1 MSRSRSNA
9 ARSAFAII
17 FAAASMAACSD
28 SATAPRAATTAP
40 AVSASLTDG
49 VFNTASGSLAYTDR
63 VNLTIPSQFAIQDR
77 CAGGR
82 FGEIIVFQGDQHL
95 VFSQTSTA
103 NGHLSTML
111 HWNAEGITGIGQY
124 TGFTYRA
131 LGVSSDHSVASATF
145 PYTDTFINN
154 YHVIGQGSATN
165 GDLHETVHVTV
176 DANGDV
182 TAWVTDYNFDCKG
195 TPSF

>member
-1 MSRSRSNA
+1 MSRFRTTA
-9 ARSAFAII
+9 ARSTLAII

-28 SATAPRAATTAP
+28 AGTAPRTAVAAP
-40 AVSASLTDG
+40 EVSASLTDG
-49 VFNTASGSLAYTDR
+49 AFNTASGSLAYTDH
-63 VNLTIPSQFAIQDR
+63 VSLTVPSQFAIQDR

-95 VFSQTSTA
+95 TFTETSTA
-103 NGHLSTML
+103 NGHLSTKL
-111 HWNAEGITGIGQY
+111 QWNAEGITGIGQY

-131 LGVSSDHSVASATF
+131 LGVSSYQAVTNGDL
-145 PYTDTFINN
+145 PYTSTFINN

-176 DANGDV
+176 NANGDV

>member
-1 MSRSRSNA
+1 MFRSRFTA
-9 ARSAFAII
+9 ASSTLAILV
-17 FAAASMAACSD
+17 AAASMAACSD
-28 SATAPRAATTAP
+28 SATAPRAATAAP

-49 VFNTASGSLAYTDR
+49 VVNTASGSLATTDH
-63 VNLTIPSQFAIQDR
+63 VTLTVPSQFAVQDR

-95 VFSQTSTA
+95 VFSETSTA
-103 NGHLSTML
+103 NGHLSTKL
-111 HWNAEGITGIGQY
+111 QWNAEGITGIGQY

-131 LGVSSDHSVASATF
+131 LGVSSYQTVTNGDL
-145 PYTDTFINN
+145 PYTSTFINN
-154 YHVIGQGSATN
+154 YHVIGQGTATN

-176 DANGDV
+176 DANGVV

>member
-1 MSRSRSNA
+1 MSRFRTSAIRSTLATLCA
-9 ARSAFAII
+9 AVA
-17 FAAASMAACSD
+17 MAACSD
-28 SATAPRAATTAP
+28 SATAPRAATAAP
-40 AVSASLTDG
+40 AIAASLTDG
-49 VFNTASGSLAYTDR
+49 AFNTASGSLAYTDR
-63 VNLTIPSQFAIQDR
+63 VNLTIPTQFAIQDR

-95 VFSQTSTA
+95 VFSQSSTT
-103 NGHLSTML
+103 NGHLNTLL
-111 HWNAEGITGIGQY
+111 HWNSEGITGIGQY

-131 LGVSSDHSVASATF
+131 LGVSSDHSVSNAGF

-176 DANGDV
+176 NANGDL

>member
-1 MSRSRSNA
+1 MSHSRSNA
-9 ARSAFAII
+9 ARSALALIL
-17 FAAASMAACSD
+17 AAASMAACSD
-28 SATAPRAATTAP
+28 SATAPRSAASAP

-49 VFNTASGSLAYTDR
+49 SFNTASGSLAYTDH
-63 VNLTIPSQFAIQDR
+63 VTLTVPTQFAIQDR

-95 VFSQTSTA
+95 VFSETSTA
-103 NGHLSTML
+103 NGHLNTKL
-111 HWNAEGITGIGQY
+111 QWNAEGITGIGQY

-131 LGVSSDHSVASATF
+131 LGVSSYQAVMNGGF
-145 PYTDTFINN
+145 PYTSTFINN
-154 YHVIGQGSATN
+154 YHVIGQGQATD

-176 DANGDV
+176 NANGDV